1 MPLDCLLGVVNA
13 SVSVCI
19 AKQNGQA
26 VVRCQ
31 YGVCRKSGTIVLA
44 YIASTLLVIGWL
56 IFTIEITLQE
66 NEEDA
71 SGAANPG
78 RTAELIKASWLIL

>member
-1 MPLDCLLGVVNA
+1 M
-13 SVSVCI
+13 
-19 AKQNGQA
+19 
-26 VVRCQ
+26 
-31 YGVCRKSGTIVLA
+31 LA

-71 SGAANPG
+71 SGVADPG
-78 RTAELIKASWLIL
+78 RTAELIKARFL